1 MFCTVLKGNMVFV
14 YTPVPFL
21 VAGWV
26 QTTTIVVCT
35 HKYTQEGP
43 TGDQHP

>member
-1 MFCTVLKGNMVFV
+1 MFSTVLRVTWYM
-14 YTPVPFL
+14 YLYIPFL